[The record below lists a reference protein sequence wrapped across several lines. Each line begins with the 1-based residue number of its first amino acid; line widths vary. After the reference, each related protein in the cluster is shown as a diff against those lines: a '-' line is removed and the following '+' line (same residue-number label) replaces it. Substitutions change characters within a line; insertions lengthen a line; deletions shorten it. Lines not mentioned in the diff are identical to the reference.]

1 MCNITLVSVLVDEVV
16 FIGDGDITIAT
27 TLTMAIMA
35 IAQPRTSALTVIPH
49 VSNLDNRDTG
59 CPLVLPLRQQVILGS
74 KVTVLVGI
82 IAM

>member
-1 MCNITLVSVLVDEVV
+1 LVSVLVDEVV

-49 VSNLDNRDTG
+49 VSNLDNRDIG
-59 CPLVLPLRQQVILGS
+59 SPLVLPLRQQVILGS